1 MQLIRHIEKH
11 EDFFLPSADD
21 LAFGIHDKLYGKE
34 SSLAF
39 SEVEVRFPA
48 TEIQQG
54 ILAEDV
60 QWAEVELFAGKPSSF
75 GLENIFN
82 AWNSLASHHI
92 CLRSYITNDTDSGQP
107 QVVVLR
113 RVEGIRWDHPDRNPD
128 EDNQTPAYVTVKST
142 RRRDAISL
150 VLHFHRALIDTT
162 SLHMIKLDYALQVH
176 GLPSLETAGFATYI
190 RYLHH
195 QRQNIGASRAFWTE
209 ALSGLIPR
217 SVFSAHADEYTQ
229 TTARGRH
236 GVSAVINGPD
246 LAQLNDLKAHH
257 GLGSWRQTF
266 FEVVWAHVIST
277 HTGSDD
283 VTFGTVRRDDSFIGS
298 NNCVGCVDQTYPV
311 RFHGESD
318 GGLAISEACKTLD
331 GYHKQAGRHAFVG
344 LEEIQRHAPSL
355 GLVETAVSY
364 SQTTNTPCIAPG
376 LRKFPV
382 VLCISDS
389 EVLRLTLKCKSYI
402 PLEEIEVVLQ
412 HFVAGIVSAASKLKK
427 SGECKLLASD
437 LGSEDEQR
445 FIMSQS
451 LSTRTAEP
459 TTIPHLFEKTAA
471 AFPERIAVESES
483 RAPVTFLELNSQ
495 ANLLARR
502 LKLEKGSF
510 VPILAERS
518 VELVIAVLA
527 VLKSGAAYTILDPNI
542 PSSRLEHIVEDLR
555 PATVLAGHKF
565 VNLLSNTLDIEHTL
579 SSPGDN
585 LAASSSDELGNLN
598 IDIHPEDRCYVI
610 YTSGSTG
617 KPKGAVLTHS
627 AATSGMAYQ
636 SLNGLERW
644 LLFYNPSFSAAQRT
658 ILGTLIHGA
667 TLVLAS
673 QESLNSDLA
682 GVIKMFS
689 VDSLGITPS
698 ALSLLQPDEVPSLK
712 QITLVGEQ
720 ISRDLVE
727 VWSAQKGLRLRN
739 TYGLSE
745 CTQLNFGKELQLSLG
760 GTFNH
765 RLVGSPTD
773 TTDAFVLAQDED
785 QDQLAPLLI
794 AGELCLAGPQLAEGY
809 HNESA
814 LTARSFVDNP
824 FGTGRLYRTGDKAR
838 RLADGQIEI
847 LGRADMQVKI
857 NGQKV
862 DPAEIDRLLRSVD
875 AITASVTLGISLND
889 GRKVLASALVLS
901 GDITFRS
908 SVVSARELLH
918 QGLPAYMVPSIW
930 FPVEKIPKNAN
941 GKIDY
946 PFLRN
951 SAEKLGASGFA
962 RLMDIGDGDGDVV
975 NGASNKAEV
984 AIASAWSSVLK
995 IEQPVIK
1002 RSHSFTDLGGSSI
1015 EAIKAVSEL
1024 RKAGFSV
1031 ELSGLLEGAS
1041 LQIVASQSQAFSAET
1056 QEKPE
1061 PFSLIADL
1069 GLASNLQ
1076 RDVNIVDAYP
1086 ATPFQETMLST
1097 LNTPSDPYTYS
1108 RAWDVAAVDLQKL
1121 RASFDQVFRSRDILR
1136 TVFLPHKRSFLQ
1148 TIRHDLSLPW
1158 HESSELLESF
1168 NMKAKSRQWE
1178 LDAPLWNATVL
1189 SGHVL
1194 VVTMHHSLFDYWS
1207 HKFLYEDVATVY
1219 LGKFAP
1225 VRPAF
1230 SNFVKHL
1237 HSQDSATSQRFWSE
1251 YLEGSQTT
1259 KLNHS
1264 PGKETSKVE
1273 VELGFSVSQRS
1284 RQLGSTLGA
1293 VVYGAWAI
1301 LLSHH
1306 LRSDDVTFATTVSG
1320 REVPVVDISEI
1331 DGPTMISVP
1340 QRIKADPDSTI
1351 RDYLKMTLSGF
1362 AQLLRHSQ
1370 LGVVGALRA
1379 GNLPNQA
1386 FDTLVNILVSQSDAG
1401 GVSKQNAEEVF
1412 RVHGRRPQW
1421 ASGSDTT
1428 VLEIEEA
1435 TATTVIR
1442 LASTM
1447 EPRRL
1452 HFIKDSFIHIIDVLL
1467 SQPDMKLASLSV
1479 MDDAETDYVSNTLS
1493 NRTGLRVP
1501 EAELLHSAFERVAT
1515 STPDTIAVDFDGKE
1529 IVSYALLDKL
1539 SNRFAHTLIAHG
1551 VSSGDLVPLML
1562 EKSVDMMVAILGV
1575 MKAGGAYV
1583 PLSPDNPNERNG
1595 FVVSDTRAKL
1605 LVAHP
1610 QHAEFGAYVK
1620 QLYGIESLVMPSHE
1634 TLSTVSSD
1642 GSDANIAPITR
1653 TTPDNTAYM
1662 IYTSGSTG
1670 MPKGVM
1676 VPHRAAAAAVTS
1688 MAQVEGRFEGTWRT
1702 LQFANYVFD
1711 ASVQDFFN
1719 TLSTGGTLCMA
1730 PTETL
1735 LSDITGCINRMDV
1748 RQAIITPTV
1757 AKLFSPEDVPGF
1769 ETLIVGGEPLTPDV
1783 VEIWSPHCKIL
1794 NVYGPTE
1801 TSMVVTTKSI
1811 ELSSDTT
1818 THRIGNIGA
1827 PFSTVMAFILSPD
1840 GEGLVP
1846 YGAVG
1851 ELCIAGPQVT
1861 DGYMN
1866 RLDLTEAAYVESNS
1880 LGARIYRTG
1889 DLARWLPEGEIE
1901 CLGRKDN
1908 QVKVHG
1914 HRIELGEVENSIRRS
1929 GLVKDTV
1936 ALAATI
1942 QGKTHLIAF
1951 CIFDEASAAVGPTGV
1966 QDPSTFRGSLA
1977 ELRENLDSLATYMV
1991 PKFVVP
1997 MNAFPKLPSRKVDR
2011 KALKMLA
2018 NELDREYLAQSV
2030 LETPGENH
2038 QVIPVETPSE
2048 EILELVWAEIFSIPQ
2063 SEIGREANFFT
2074 LGGDSIS
2081 AISLTGQL
2089 RRLGYSLTVL
2099 DILKTPKLKD
2109 MASTLRKIEA
2119 RGEVVERSFEIP
2131 PSIKVAAQEVGIAWD
2146 TDVDHVYPCP
2156 PGQAEFLKQG
2166 SRESQMW
2173 ALQTVRR
2180 MTADVDPDTWIEA
2193 TTRLTELNEILRTT
2207 WIDIP
2212 EAGWV
2217 GVVLHGSELNV
2228 TKVTLD
2234 SESESS
2240 SFIEEFWQTRF
2251 EFGRPFI
2258 KYAVI
2263 IHSDASWDLV
2273 IKMDHAVYDG
2283 TLLRVFDDHF
2293 GAILRG
2299 ESVPPPVEF
2308 RDFSQ
2313 HVFVEDKTASLGYW
2327 KAKMDGL
2334 GPFNQQLHGR
2344 DLATAPSPKIT
2355 ASLRRDIV
2363 TTDIDQAASRLGVT
2377 PSIIF
2382 QGAFSLWLAA
2392 ATEAT
2397 DIRFD
2402 YLLSGRNVAL
2412 PDPQSINGT
2421 LANFLPFRT
2430 PVGPKDLVHD
2440 FLAKLQ
2446 DDFWD
2451 VTENG
2456 LVGLDDI
2463 YGVADLSRETHGNR
2477 ILFLSQPFEPAAKD
2491 DPNGRYRWLVMAKS
2505 KVRMY
2510 QPYALVVEVSKS
2522 LGDRHI
2528 LKVMYDDTILDPS
2541 VAENIADGIVALVE
2555 VLTDAT
2561 NANLALEAL

>member
-11 EDFFLPSADD
+11 EDFFLPSPDE
-21 LAFGIHDKLYGKE
+21 LAFGIHDKLFSKE
-34 SSLAF
+34 SALAF
-39 SEVEVRFPA
+39 SEVEVSFPA
-48 TEIQQG
+48 TEIQQE
-54 ILAEDV
+54 ILDEDV

-92 CLRSYITNDTDSGQP
+92 CLRSYITKDTDSGQP
-107 QVVVLR
+107 QVIVLR
-113 RVEGIRWDHPDRNPD
+113 RVEGIRWDHPDKSLT
-128 EDNQTPAYVTVKST
+128 EHSQTPAYVTVEST
-142 RRRDAISL
+142 RRRDGISL

-176 GLPSLETAGFATYI
+176 GLPGLETAGFATYI
-190 RYLHH
+190 RYLD
-195 QRQNIGASRAFWTE
+195 QKRQNARASKAFWTE
-209 ALSGLIPR
+209 TLAEVVPP

-229 TTARGRH
+229 STNRGRL
-236 GVSAVINGPD
+236 GVSAVISGPE
-246 LAQLNDLKAHH
+246 LAQLNDLEAHH

-277 HTGSDD
+277 HTGSNDA
-283 VTFGTVRRDDSFIGS
+283 VFGTVRRDESFIGS
-298 NNCVGCVDQTYPV
+298 GTCVGCVDQTYPV
-311 RFHGESD
+311 RFHIESD
-318 GGLAISEACKTLD
+318 EGLAISEASKALD
-331 GYHKQAGRHAFVG
+331 VYHCQAGRHAFIG
-344 LEEIQRHAPSL
+344 LEEIQRYAPTLSS
-355 GLVETAVSY
+355 VETAVSY

-376 LRKFPV
+376 LRRFPV

-389 EVLRLTLKCKSYI
+389 GVLRLTLKCKAYI

-412 HFVAGIVSAASKLKK
+412 HFVSGIISAASKLKLADD
-427 SGECKLLASD
+427 CKLLASD
-437 LGSEDEQR
+437 LVSEDEQR
-445 FIMSQS
+445 SIMSQS
-451 LSTRTAEP
+451 LSTRTADQ
-459 TTIPHLFEKTAA
+459 TTIPYLFEKTAA
-471 AFPERIAVESES
+471 AFPERTALESEG
-483 RAPVTFLELNSQ
+483 RAPVTFLKLNSQ

-518 VELVIAVLA
+518 LELVVAVLA
-527 VLKSGAAYTILDPNI
+527 VLKSGAAYTILDPDT
-542 PSSRLEHIVEDLR
+542 PLTRLEQIIDDLR
-555 PATVLAGHKF
+555 PATILASHRF
-565 VNLLSNTLDIEHTL
+565 VDVVPNASDIEHVL
-579 SSPGDN
+579 SSSGDS
-585 LAASSSDELGNLN
+585 LAIPSSDDSTNLGVE
-598 IDIHPEDRCYVI
+598 IHPEDRCYVI

-617 KPKGAVLTHS
+617 KPKGALLTHR
-627 AATSGMAYQ
+627 AATSGMAHQ
-636 SLNGLERW
+636 PLNGLERW

-658 ILGTLIHGA
+658 ILGTLVHGA
-667 TLVLAS
+667 TLILAS
-673 QESLNSDLA
+673 KESLNTDLA
-682 GVIKMFS
+682 GVINSFS

-727 VWSAQKGLRLRN
+727 IWSARKGLRLRN

-745 CTQLNFGKELQLSLG
+745 CTQLNFGKELQLSPG

-765 RLVGSPTD
+765 RLVGSPAD
-773 TTDAFVLAQDED
+773 TTNAFVLGHDDE
-785 QDQLAPLLI
+785 QLAPLLV
-794 AGELCLAGPQLAEGY
+794 AGELCLSGPQLAEGY
-809 HNESA
+809 LNETA
-814 LTARSFVDNP
+814 LTARAFVDNP
-824 FGTGRLYRTGDKAR
+824 FGTGKLYRTGDKAR

-862 DPAEIDRLLRSVD
+862 EPAEIDRLLRSVD
-875 AITASVTLGISLND
+875 AIATSVTLGISLND
-889 GRKVLASALVLS
+889 RRALASAIVLADNS
-901 GDITFRS
+901 IFRTP
-908 SVVSARELLH
+908 VISARELLH
-918 QGLPAYMVPSIW
+918 QRLPAYMVPSIW
-930 FPVEKIPKNAN
+930 FPVKEIPKNAN
-941 GKIDY
+941 GKINY
-946 PFLRN
+946 AFLRS
-951 SAEKLGASGFA
+951 SAEALGVSGFTK
-962 RLMDIGDGDGDVV
+962 LMTIGDDSDVV
-975 NGASNKAEV
+975 DAVNKSEV
-984 AIASAWSSVLK
+984 VIASAWSSILK
-995 IEQPVIK
+995 IDRSIIR
-1002 RSHSFTDLGGSSI
+1002 RSHSFMDLGGSSI
-1015 EAIKAVSEL
+1015 EAIKVVSEL
-1024 RKAGFSV
+1024 RKAGLSV
-1031 ELSGLLEGAS
+1031 ELSELLEETS
-1041 LQIVASQSQAFSAET
+1041 LRTMAAQSQAFNAES
-1056 QEKPE
+1056 QEAPE
-1061 PFSLIADL
+1061 PFALIADSSL
-1069 GLASNLQ
+1069 VSDLQ

-1108 RAWDVAAVDLQKL
+1108 RSWNVAAVDLEKL

-1136 TVFLPHKRSFLQ
+1136 AVFLPHKRSFLQ
-1148 TIRHDLSLPW
+1148 TIRHGLPLPW
-1158 HESSELLESF
+1158 YEYSEPLESF
-1168 NMKAKSRQWE
+1168 SSKQKPYQWE

-1189 SGHVL
+1189 AGHVL
-1194 VVTMHHSLFDYWS
+1194 VVSMHHSLFDYWS
-1207 HKFLYEDVATVY
+1207 HKFFYEDVASVY
-1219 LGKFAP
+1219 LGKS
-1225 VRPAF
+1225 VTDRPAY
-1230 SNFVKHL
+1230 SNFVRHL
-1237 HSQDSATSQRFWSE
+1237 QSQDSAASQRFWSE
-1251 YLEGSQTT
+1251 YLEGAQTT

-1264 PGKETSKVE
+1264 PGEKTSKIE
-1273 VELGFSVSQRS
+1273 LELGFSVSQQAR
-1284 RQLGSTLGA
+1284 RLGSTLGA
-1293 VVYGAWAI
+1293 VIYSAWSI

-1306 LRSDDVTFATTVSG
+1306 LRSDDVTFATTISG
-1320 REVPVVDISEI
+1320 REVTVADINEI
-1331 DGPTMISVP
+1331 DGPTMTTVP
-1340 QRIKADPDSTI
+1340 QRIRVDPNSTI
-1351 RDYLKMTLSGF
+1351 RDHLKGTLSGF
-1362 AQLLRHSQ
+1362 AQLLKHSQ

-1379 GNLPNQA
+1379 GNLPSKA
-1386 FDTLVNILVSQSDAG
+1386 FDTLVNILVSQGDEGSDSG
-1401 GVSKQNAEEVF
+1401 QNAGEVF
-1412 RVHGRRPQW
+1412 RAHGRRPQW

-1428 VLEIEEA
+1428 VLEVEEGPAA
-1435 TATTVIR
+1435 TAIR
-1442 LASTM
+1442 LISTM

-1452 HFIKDSFIHIIDVLL
+1452 RFITDSFVNIVNVLL
-1467 SQPDMKLASLSV
+1467 TQPDTKLGSVSV
-1479 MDDAETDYVSNTLS
+1479 MGHEESDYVSNTLS
-1493 NRTGLRVP
+1493 NRTNLRLP
-1501 EAELLHSAFERVAT
+1501 EAELLHSAFERIAAA
-1515 STPDTIAVDFDGKE
+1515 TPDATAINFDGNE
-1529 IVSYALLDKL
+1529 IVSYALLDRL
-1539 SNRFAHTLIAHG
+1539 SNRFAHTLTAHG

-1610 QHAEFGAYVK
+1610 QHAEFGIYVK
-1620 QLYGIESLVMPSHE
+1620 QLYGIQTLVMPSHE
-1634 TLSTVSSD
+1634 TLSTVTSD

-1653 TTPDNTAYM
+1653 TTPDNHAYM

-1688 MAQVEGRFEGTWRT
+1688 MAQAEGRFQGTWRT

-1719 TLSTGGTLCMA
+1719 TLSTGGTLCIA

-1735 LSDITGCINRMDV
+1735 LSDTAGCINRMDV

-1757 AKLFSPEDVPGF
+1757 AKLFSPEDVPDF

-1783 VEIWSPHCKIL
+1783 VDIWSRHCKIL

-1811 ELSSDTT
+1811 EPSSEVTG
-1818 THRIGNIGA
+1818 HRIGNIGA
-1827 PFSTVMAFILSPD
+1827 PFPTVMAFILSPD
-1840 GEGLVP
+1840 GETLVP

-1851 ELCIAGPQVT
+1851 ELCIGGPQVT

-1866 RLDLTEAAYVESNS
+1866 RLDLTEAAYVDSNS

-1889 DLARWLPEGEIE
+1889 DLARWLPGGEIE

-1908 QVKVHG
+1908 QVKIHG

-1942 QGKTHLIAF
+1942 QGKAHLMAF
-1951 CIFDEASAAVGPTGV
+1951 CIFDEALAPIDSSGV
-1966 QDPSTFRGSLA
+1966 QDPSTSRASLGV
-1977 ELRENLDSLATYMV
+1977 LRENMRSLATYMV
-1991 PKFVVP
+1991 PKFVIP

-2011 KALKMLA
+2011 KALKVLA
-2018 NELDREYLAQSV
+2018 NELEREHLAKCT
-2030 LETPGENH
+2030 LETPGEDH
-2038 QVIPVETPSE
+2038 QVIPVQTPSE
-2048 EILELVWAEIFSIPQ
+2048 EILELVWADIFGIPQ
-2063 SEIGREANFFT
+2063 NEIGREANFST

-2089 RRLGYSLTVL
+2089 RRVGYSLTVL
-2099 DILKTPKLKD
+2099 DILKSPKLKD
-2109 MASTLRKIEA
+2109 MAFILRKIEA
-2119 RGEVVERSFEIP
+2119 RGQVIERSFEVP
-2131 PSIKVAAQEVGIAWD
+2131 QSVKVAAQETGIAWD
-2146 TDVDHVYPCP
+2146 ADVDHVYPCP

-2173 ALQTVRR
+2173 ALQTVRH

-2193 TTRLTELNEILRTT
+2193 TSHLTEVNEILRTT
-2207 WIDIP
+2207 WIDTP

-2217 GVVLHGSELNV
+2217 GVVLRGSELNV
-2228 TKVTLD
+2228 AKVALD
-2234 SESESS
+2234 SEAESS
-2240 SFIEEFWQTRF
+2240 SFIEEFWQARF

-2263 IHSDASWDLV
+2263 AHSDASWDLI

-2313 HVFVEDKTASLGYW
+2313 HVFAEDKTSSLSYW
-2327 KAKMDGL
+2327 KAKMDG
-2334 GPFNQQLHGR
+2334 PRPVDQQLHGR
-2344 DLATAPSPKIT
+2344 DLATVSSPMIT
-2355 ASLRRDIV
+2355 ASLRREVV
-2363 TTDIDQAASRLGVT
+2363 TTNIDQAASRLGVT

-2430 PVGPKDLVHD
+2430 PIHPKESVRD
-2440 FLAKLQ
+2440 FLGKLQ

-2456 LVGLDDI
+2456 LVGLDDT
-2463 YGVADLSRETHGNR
+2463 YGVAGLPRETHGNR

-2522 LGDRHI
+2522 LGDRHL
-2528 LKVMYDDTILDPS
+2528 LKVMYDDTILDLT
-2541 VAENIADGIVALVE
+2541 VAENIADDIVALIE
-2555 VLTDAT
+2555 VLADAT
-2561 NANLALEAL
+2561 TADLVLEEL

>member
-11 EDFFLPSADD
+11 EDFFLPSPHD
-21 LAFGIHDKLYGKE
+21 LALGIHDKLYGKD
-34 SSLAF
+34 SPLAF
-39 SEVEVRFPA
+39 SEVEVSFPA

-54 ILAEDV
+54 ILSEDV

-82 AWNSLASHHI
+82 AWNSLASH
-92 CLRSYITNDTDSGQP
+92 RQP

-113 RVEGIRWDHPDRNPD
+113 RVERIRWDHSDKSPD
-128 EDNQTPAYVTVKST
+128 EDSQTPAYVTVEST
-142 RRRDAISL
+142 RGRDGISL

-176 GLPSLETAGFATYI
+176 GLPSLETAG
-190 RYLHH
+190 
-195 QRQNIGASRAFWTE
+195 
-209 ALSGLIPR
+209 
-217 SVFSAHADEYTQ
+217 
-229 TTARGRH
+229 GRH
-236 GVSAVINGPD
+236 GVSAVISGPE
-246 LAQLNDLKAHH
+246 LAQLNDLEAHH

-266 FEVVWAHVIST
+266 FEIVWAHVIST
-277 HTGSDD
+277 HTGSND
-283 VTFGTVRRDDSFIGS
+283 VVFGTVRRDESFIGS
-298 NNCVGCVDQTYPV
+298 NTCVGCVDQTYPI
-311 RFHGESD
+311 RFHVESEE
-318 GGLAISEACKTLD
+318 GLAISGASKTLD
-331 GYHKQAGRHAFVG
+331 LYHSQAGRHAFIG
-344 LEEIQRHAPSL
+344 LEEIQHHAPSL
-355 GLVETAVSY
+355 RLVETAVSY

-389 EVLRLTLKCKSYI
+389 GVLRLTLKCKPYV
-402 PLEEIEVVLQ
+402 PLEEVEVVLQ
-412 HFVAGIVSAASKLKK
+412 HFVAGIVSAATKLKLAD
-427 SGECKLLASD
+427 ECKLLASD
-437 LGSEDEQR
+437 LTSEDEQR

-451 LSTRTAEP
+451 LSTRNAEP
-459 TTIPHLFEKTAA
+459 TTIPHLFERTVA
-471 AFPERIAVESES
+471 AFPERIAVESEG

-502 LKLEKGSF
+502 LRLEKGSF

-527 VLKSGAAYTILDPNI
+527 VLKSGAAYTILDPNT
-542 PSSRLEHIVEDLR
+542 PSNRLERILEDLR
-555 PATVLAGHKF
+555 PATVLASHQS
-565 VNLLSNTLDIEHTL
+565 VNILSNTLEIEHIL

-585 LAASSSDELGNLN
+585 LAVSSSDELGNLG
-598 IDIHPEDRCYVI
+598 IDIRPEDRCYVI

-617 KPKGAVLTHS
+617 KPKGAVLTHR
-627 AATSGMAYQ
+627 AATSGMSYQ
-636 SLNGLERW
+636 SMNGLERW

-658 ILGTLIHGA
+658 ILGTLVHGA

-673 QESLNSDLA
+673 KESLNSDLA
-682 GVIKMFS
+682 DVINRFS

-727 VWSAQKGLRLRN
+727 IWSAQKGLRLRN

-745 CTQLNFGKELQLSLG
+745 CTQLNFGKELQLSPG
-760 GTFNH
+760 GPFNR
-765 RLVGSPTD
+765 RLVGSPAD
-773 TTDAFVLAQDED
+773 TTDVFVLD
-785 QDQLAPLLI
+785 QDGEQLAPLLV

-809 HNESA
+809 LNETA
-814 LTARSFVDNP
+814 LTARAFVDNP
-824 FGTGRLYRTGDKAR
+824 FGIGKLYRTGDKAR

-847 LGRADMQVKI
+847 LGRADMQVKV

-862 DPAEIDRLLRSVD
+862 EPAEIDRLLRFVD
-875 AITASVTLGISLND
+875 TITSSVTLGISLND
-889 GRKVLASALVLS
+889 RKVLASALVLA
-901 GDITFRS
+901 GDAIFKT

-918 QGLPAYMVPSIW
+918 QSLPAYMMPSIW
-930 FPVEKIPKNAN
+930 FPVEKVPKNAN

-946 PFLRN
+946 AFLRN
-951 SAEKLGASGFA
+951 SAEELGATGFA
-962 RLMDIGDGDGDVV
+962 RLMETGDSDDDVV
-975 NGASNKAEV
+975 DGASNNAEI

-995 IEQPVIK
+995 IEQSAIK

-1015 EAIKAVSEL
+1015 EAIKVVSEL

-1031 ELSGLLEGAS
+1031 ELSELLEGAS
-1041 LQIVASQSQAFSAET
+1041 LEIVAAQSQAFSAET
-1056 QEKPE
+1056 QEE
-1061 PFSLIADL
+1061 PGPFALIADL
-1069 GLASNLQ
+1069 GLASDLQ

-1086 ATPFQETMLST
+1086 ATPFQETMLSS
-1097 LNTPSDPYTYS
+1097 LNAPSDPYTYS
-1108 RAWDVAAVDLQKL
+1108 RTWDVAAVDLQKL
-1121 RASFDQVFRSRDILR
+1121 RASFDQIFRSRDVFR

-1148 TIRHDLSLPW
+1148 TIRQDLSLPW
-1158 HESSELLESF
+1158 YESSETLESF
-1168 NMKAKSRQWE
+1168 ISKEKTRQWE
-1178 LDAPLWNATVL
+1178 LDAPLWKVTVL
-1189 SGHVL
+1189 SGYIL

-1219 LGKFAP
+1219 LGKSLTD
-1225 VRPAF
+1225 RPALG
-1230 SNFVKHL
+1230 NFVKYL
-1237 HSQDSATSQRFWSE
+1237 QSQDSAASQRFWSE
-1251 YLEGSQTT
+1251 YLEGAQTT
-1259 KLNHS
+1259 RLNHS
-1264 PGKETSKVE
+1264 PGEKISKVE
-1273 VELGFSVSQRS
+1273 VELDFSISQQS
-1284 RQLGSTLGA
+1284 RRIGSTLGA

-1320 REVPVVDISEI
+1320 REIPVADINDI
-1331 DGPTMISVP
+1331 DGPTMTSVP
-1340 QRIKADPDSTI
+1340 QRIKVDPNSTI
-1351 RDYLKMTLSGF
+1351 RNHLKGTLSGF

-1370 LGVVGALRA
+1370 LGVVGVLRA
-1379 GNLPNQA
+1379 GNLPSQA

-1401 GVSKQNAEEVF
+1401 GASKQNADEVF
-1412 RVHGRRPQW
+1412 RVHGHRPQW

-1428 VLEIEEA
+1428 VLEVEEA

-1452 HFIKDSFIHIIDVLL
+1452 HFIKDSFVHIINVLL
-1467 SQPDMKLASLSV
+1467 GQPDTKLASVSV
-1479 MDDAETDYVSNTLS
+1479 MNHVETGYVSNTLS
-1493 NRTGLRVP
+1493 NRTNLRVP
-1501 EAELLHSAFERVAT
+1501 EAELLHSAFERIAT
-1515 STPDTIAVDFDGKE
+1515 STPDAIAIDFDGKE
-1529 IVSYALLDKL
+1529 IVSYALLDRL

-1551 VSSGDLVPLML
+1551 VSPGDLVPLML
-1562 EKSVDMMVAILGV
+1562 EKSVDMVVAILGV

-1610 QHAEFGAYVK
+1610 QHAGFGIYVK
-1620 QLYGIESLVMPSHE
+1620 QLYGIETLAMPSHG
-1634 TLSTVSSD
+1634 TLGTVSSD
-1642 GSDANIAPITR
+1642 GSDTNLAPMSR
-1653 TTPDNTAYM
+1653 TTPDNLAYM

-1688 MAQVEGRFEGTWRT
+1688 MAQVEGRFEGTWRV

-1735 LSDITGCINRMDV
+1735 LSDIAGCINRMDV

-1757 AKLFSPEDVPGF
+1757 AKLFSPNDVPGF

-1783 VEIWSPHCKIL
+1783 VDVWSPHCKIL

-1811 ELSSDTT
+1811 ESSSGATSQ
-1818 THRIGNIGA
+1818 RIGNIGA
-1827 PFSTVMAFILSPD
+1827 PFSTVMAFILRPD
-1840 GEGLVP
+1840 GETLVP

-1866 RLDLTEAAYVESNS
+1866 RLDLTEAAYIDSNS

-1889 DLARWLPEGEIE
+1889 DLARWLPGGEIE

-1936 ALAATI
+1936 ALAANF
-1942 QGKTHLIAF
+1942 QSKAHLIAF
-1951 CIFDEASAAVGPTGV
+1951 CIFDEAFAAIGPTGV

-1977 ELRENLDSLATYMV
+1977 ELRKNLSSLATYMV
-1991 PKFVVP
+1991 PKFIVP
-1997 MNAFPKLPSRKVDR
+1997 INAFPKLPSRKVDR
-2011 KALKMLA
+2011 KALKVLA
-2018 NELDREYLAQSV
+2018 TELNREYLAKCV
-2030 LETPGENH
+2030 LETPDENH
-2038 QVIPVETPSE
+2038 QVVPVQTPSE
-2048 EILELVWAEIFSIPQ
+2048 EILELVWADIFSIPQ
-2063 SEIGREANFFT
+2063 NEIGREANFFT

-2089 RRLGYSLTVL
+2089 RRVGYSLTVL

-2180 MTADVDPDTWIEA
+2180 MTADVDPDTWIET
-2193 TTRLTELNEILRTT
+2193 TTRLTDLNEILRTT
-2207 WIDIP
+2207 WIDTP

-2228 TKVTLD
+2228 TKIALN

-2240 SFIEEFWQTRF
+2240 SFIEEFWQARF

-2258 KYAVI
+2258 KYAAI
-2263 IHSDASWDLV
+2263 IRSDSSWDLV

-2283 TLLRVFDDHF
+2283 TLLRVFDEHF

-2313 HVFVEDKTASLGYW
+2313 HVFAEDKTASLGYW

-2334 GPFNQQLHGR
+2334 GPLDQQLHGR
-2344 DLATAPSPKIT
+2344 DLAAAPSPKVT
-2355 ASLRRDIV
+2355 ASLRREIV
-2363 TTDIDQAASRLGVT
+2363 TTDIDQAASRLGIT
-2377 PSIIF
+2377 PSVIF
-2382 QGAFSLWLAA
+2382 QGAISLWLAA

-2397 DIRFD
+2397 DICFD

-2430 PVGPKDLVHD
+2430 PVVPKELVHD

-2463 YGVADLSRETHGNR
+2463 YSIAGLSRETHGNR

-2505 KVRMY
+2505 KVLMY

-2528 LKVMYDDTILDPS
+2528 LKVMYDDTILDLV
-2541 VAENIADGIVALVE
+2541 VAESIADCIVALVE
-2555 VLTDAT
+2555 VLTDANT
-2561 NANLALEAL
+2561 ANLALEEL